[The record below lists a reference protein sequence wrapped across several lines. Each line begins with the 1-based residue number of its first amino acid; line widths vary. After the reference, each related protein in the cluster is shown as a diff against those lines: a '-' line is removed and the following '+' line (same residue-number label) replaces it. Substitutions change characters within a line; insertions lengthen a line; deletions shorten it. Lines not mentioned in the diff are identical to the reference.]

1 MHMHMYAYIYICI
14 CICIHRHVYTILSK
28 SKSIQ
33 DFSMVNT
40 KKERD
45 REVAKMIWKTGNR
58 DPREQGFS
66 LIGGTGGMK

>member
-1 MHMHMYAYIYICI
+1 M
-14 CICIHRHVYTILSK
+14 HVYTILSK

-66 LIGGTGGMK
+66 LIGGTGGMR